1 MDKDR
6 LETLVQTYINAKKS
20 DEFGERE
27 ISYCDLMESYRKWL
41 RENILDYKKLTNYS
55 DAEFSEKF
63 GEMYLHTDGAPNHNN
78 RNLRMHFNS
87 SESRIAI
94 RSRFEKL
101 IDYILNYE
109 GDKIEILEKLADP
122 DGRYKIK
129 GIGEHILS
137 SLISAKYPEVPPIN
151 GTSREFFDNIGDP
164 LPANYTDG
172 LRTIAE
178 FFEDVIKLSN
188 GELGSDDANH
198 IFWYSKNIESG
209 RRFMELN
216 YQTTFEKKAKK
227 KNPLSKNRKKIL
239 SYEEEFDVGYA
250 DLMAVHEA
258 AMRKKNGA

>member
-122 DGRYKIK
+122 DGRYKI
-129 GIGEHILS
+129 
-137 SLISAKYPEVPPIN
+137 N

-227 KNPLSKNRKKIL
+227 KNPSSKNRKKIL